1 MLCTGLTLLWVR
13 KFTEKHECVTTENG
27 VETLGISNFAQEAL
41 GDVYRSLPEVG
52 TKLNKQEFGA
62 WKV

>member
-27 VETLGISNFAQEAL
+27 VETLGFSNFAQEAL